1 MLRSP
6 EPVISLTIIL
16 LIKRFP
22 EAEILLEPVILP
34 EKKLSPSTYSSPFI
48 TLKLIFIFLYQ
59 L

>member
-1 MLRSP
+1 MEPCKLRSP
-6 EPVISLTIIL
+6 DPEIL

-48 TLKLIFIFLYQ
+48 TLKLICIFLYQ

>member
-34 EKKLSPSTYSSPFI
+34 EKKLSPST
-48 TLKLIFIFLYQ
+48 
-59 L
+59 